1 MYPCFFQIVWIK
13 LMEPIENVFIIIR
26 KNFILYNCL
35 GIYLSESKF
44 TWFCHE
50 DMFSSFVVLT
60 DWFHCILCILWLVWA
75 CCYTRT
81 PVQNYVLYPFWR
93 SYKNH
98 ALVVLSTLSTSF
110 FETVLKEINK
120 TTKKEKKKAV
130 HKCRFACQYWSIE
143 KCCFLLSVNRLRS
156 AVYELDHITNSSSFF
171 SGLPVSQEISSEEAR
186 YWK

>member
-1 MYPCFFQIVWIK
+1 MHMDKILILICYNMYPCFFQIIRIK

-50 DMFSSFVVLT
+50 DMFTFFVVLT
-60 DWFHCILCILWLVWA
+60 DWFRCVLCILWLVWA
-75 CCYTRT
+75 FCYTRT
-81 PVQNYVLYPFWR
+81 PVKKKNVLYPFWR

-98 ALVVLSTLSTSF
+98 ALVVLSTLCTIF

-120 TTKKEKKKAV
+120 TTKKEKKKS
-130 HKCRFACQYWSIE
+130 CS
-143 KCCFLLSVNRLRS
+143 
-156 AVYELDHITNSSSFF
+156 
-171 SGLPVSQEISSEEAR
+171 
-186 YWK
+186 